1 MKSNEILKPKTEKEI
16 LDAIGTLPPNKML
29 FSYAKFGSLEGVQKA
44 LGKGADINH
53 NDDFEGHTALAIASV
68 EGHFH
73 IVNYLLDRNASICN
87 FALIGAFE
95 RMDIFT
101 TMLERVNLKECHGLR
116 IALEVA
122 DDDNRTEIANL
133 IRERVKRG

>member
-1 MKSNEILKPKTEKEI
+1 MCTIVTIFSALLFTENSAVVI
-16 LDAIGTLPPNKML
+16 SI
-29 FSYAKFGSLEGVQKA
+29 Y
-44 LGKGADINH
+44 KGADINH

-101 TMLERVNLKECHGLR
+101 KMLERVNLKECHGLR